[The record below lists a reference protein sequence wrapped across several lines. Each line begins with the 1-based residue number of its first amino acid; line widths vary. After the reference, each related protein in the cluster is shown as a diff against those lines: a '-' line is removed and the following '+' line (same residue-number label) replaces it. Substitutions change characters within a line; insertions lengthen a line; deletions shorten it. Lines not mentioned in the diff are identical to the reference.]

1 VRVSRVRWLAVALC
15 AAALT
20 GCASNPAAPE
30 EYGSLPAAATPRIP
44 ALAPC
49 PAAGSASSLPQVTL
63 NCLRS
68 GRKVDMAT
76 LGGRPV
82 LVNLWASW
90 CAPCKREMPSLQG
103 AYARYG
109 HQISFLGVDTKDDI
123 NSAKDFLA
131 AFALHYPQVADAN
144 GDLLHKVGGAGLP
157 VTLVL
162 NTDGKTVYS
171 HRGELRSKDLQQALR
186 AAGIRTAQS

>member
-1 VRVSRVRWLAVALC
+1 
-15 AAALT
+15 
-20 GCASNPAAPE
+20 
-30 EYGSLPAAATPRIP
+30 
-44 ALAPC
+44 
-49 PAAGSASSLPQVTL
+49 
-63 NCLRS
+63 
-68 GRKVDMAT
+68 
-76 LGGRPV
+76 
-82 LVNLWASW
+82 
-90 CAPCKREMPSLQG
+90 MPSLQG